1 MRKSALLIEFLTLL
15 RKNLRIWFYPLL
27 PILPK
32 MVSLSNQTP
41 QIPQQ
46 QKRQKTVAKPFLFR
60 IIDFMSETHTTCHGE
75 GRGRSRIRSS
85 HKANLCLSTLLLR
98 RKAQ

>member
-1 MRKSALLIEFLTLL
+1 MFSNIFEYFQTFSNVSYT
-15 RKNLRIWFYPLL
+15 NLRVWFYPTL
-27 PILPK
+27 PILPN
-32 MVSLSNQTP
+32 MMSLSNQTP

-60 IIDFMSETHTTCHGE
+60 IIDFMSETCT
-75 GRGRSRIRSS
+75 IRSP